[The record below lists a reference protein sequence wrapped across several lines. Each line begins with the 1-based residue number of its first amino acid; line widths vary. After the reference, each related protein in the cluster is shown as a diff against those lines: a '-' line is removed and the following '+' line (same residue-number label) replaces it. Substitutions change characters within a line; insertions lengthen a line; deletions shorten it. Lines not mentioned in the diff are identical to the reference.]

1 MEEMVKG
8 VQWAVKICRPPT
20 LQLPHQMFI
29 CRRRTTR
36 RLPTATSRYRGATS
50 SSDESR
56 PESTIVRTAE
66 RQLVSSFLGRRDG
79 EGQGRTR
86 AQTRALNQDAAG
98 LVSMFGPD
106 EGVKLI
112 HGLLAV
118 QEVTRRPDE
127 TFR

>member
-1 MEEMVKG
+1 MGGEN
-8 VQWAVKICRPPT
+8 
-20 LQLPHQMFI
+20 LPA
-29 CRRRTTR
+29 
-36 RLPTATSRYRGATS
+36 PDTATAPPDVNLSSESNETS
-50 SSDESR
+50 ADGDISVEGRETLSSDESR

-79 EGQGRTR
+79 EGLRRTR